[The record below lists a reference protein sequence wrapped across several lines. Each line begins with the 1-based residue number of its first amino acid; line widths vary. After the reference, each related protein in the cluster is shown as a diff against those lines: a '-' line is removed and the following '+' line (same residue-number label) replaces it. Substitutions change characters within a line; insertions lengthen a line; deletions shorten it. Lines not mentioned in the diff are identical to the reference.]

1 MTSLLTSLYLLSFK
15 QAETVHGLDLDCIK
29 FSSKS
34 ICTQGLYADSKNEF
48 FRSRCSDNK
57 QQSGWKKNLKSV
69 DKFLKSYKCIF
80 LSWELNQPL
89 LMLFSNGSVVCIE
102 FNSEGNTLKNVEIDN
117 NLCGKLLPSRV
128 VDACICQNYIF
139 VTYSEPKLTVI
150 HVNKE
155 TTSISAKI
163 LGKKKG
169 KLIGSDPKISHID
182 LIGPSSKNLERKL
195 SLNSFKDHLLIWW
208 RFTGTDVWP
217 WTPVSY
223 AADRI
228 NMLIY
233 SLNEG
238 IEILCTIKV
247 HGELID
253 AKYSVCNSNQI
264 LTLVEAK
271 TEKGSSIN
279 VSVYEIIKD
288 QCHHASIMQLPL
300 QGKVTSFD
308 WSSTDKLL
316 VSDSNNLLLIYDLK
330 KKTSIVTNLL
340 FTPKLILWHPQDCIA
355 LVTSTTG
362 QIQCFDAALTC
373 LKFKL
378 FYKTFIDSNLLE
390 LNSQFAQSCSVQK
403 LLWQKSHLNDKCL
416 ILLDSDTSSI
426 VLLKFTL
433 GSITR
438 NNISTS
444 ELISQ
449 YLKFNSI
456 DEAILLLKSLNWCH
470 DSELHFQCLSKI
482 ANFLLRKP
490 LNLQSQAGLE
500 LALGTFYSNIDDLP
514 KRILKLYHHK
524 INHIARRFFHHLLR
538 YHQFRKAYLLAL
550 DLESQD
556 LFLDLFHVAIQKG
569 ENDLAC
575 VALHYV
581 NKLNGLQNSASNS
594 SIASGSSTGTSA
606 ASDDGDWEGSHVQ
619 EHEKASF
626 ENFSDQQYWS
636 EYPNVNN
643 SWLASS
649 EMDMHHQST
658 PFEEHHLHNVHFLNS
673 GGYDQKSEHTVSA
686 CVKYCDSI
694 SSHCDKT
701 PVASFSPRPLPP
713 LPTHYSK
720 PSDSFGYSN
729 DSITS
734 TSSPLQSKNLS
745 VHSNNNQ
752 RFTLKSTESAWTLPS
767 SSHHTIS
774 YNTENCDSNSALGYN
789 LHFLSNPSSRPL
801 LTQPSYS
808 SKSSEPYAQKS
819 PPTSVK
825 SGCEVRDSEQILA
838 ARSKRAGQHATS
850 VNKAECEEIEDSR
863 IKLKHLGII

>member
-15 QAETVHGLDLDCIK
+15 QAETAHSLDLDCVK

-34 ICTQGLYADSKNEF
+34 VCTQGLYADAKNEF
-48 FRSRCSDNK
+48 IRSRCSDYK
-57 QQSGWKKNLKSV
+57 QQWGWKKNLKSI
-69 DKFLKSYKCIF
+69 DKLFKSYKSIF

-89 LMLFSNGSVVCIE
+89 LILFSNGSIVCIE
-102 FNSEGNTLKNVEIDN
+102 FNNEGNTLKNVEIDN

-155 TTSISAKI
+155 STSFSAKI

-195 SLNSFKDHLLIWW
+195 SLNFYKDHLLIWW

-247 HGELID
+247 HGELIN
-253 AKYSVCNSNQI
+253 AKYSACNSNQI
-264 LTLVEAK
+264 LTLVEVK
-271 TEKGSSIN
+271 TEKGNSIN

-288 QCHHASIMQLPL
+288 QCHHASVMQLPL

-316 VSDSNNLLLIYDLK
+316 VSDSNNFLLIYDLK

-340 FTPKLILWHPQDCIA
+340 FTPQLILWHPQDCIA

-373 LKFKL
+373 IKFKL
-378 FYKTFIDSNLLE
+378 YHRTFVDCNLLE
-390 LNSQFAQSCSVQK
+390 LNSHFAQSCSVQN
-403 LLWQKSHLNDKCL
+403 LLWQKSHLNDSADAFVRRPEL
-416 ILLDSDTSSI
+416 RYGFF
-426 VLLKFTL
+426 VLSQFTL
-433 GSITR
+433 AGITR
-438 NNISTS
+438 NNLSAS

-449 YLKFNSI
+449 YLKSDSI

-538 YHQFRKAYLLAL
+538 YHQFRKAYLLAV

-556 LFLDLFHVAIQKG
+556 LFLDLFHVAMQKG
-569 ENDLAC
+569 ENALAC
-575 VALHYV
+575 VAIH
-581 NKLNGLQNSASNS
+581 NGWIMRVLVPWGGVRLVAHSTSH
-594 SIASGSSTGTSA
+594 SIRY
-606 ASDDGDWEGSHVQ
+606 DNWEGSIAQ
-619 EHEKASF
+619 QHEKTAF
-626 ENFSDQQYWS
+626 ESLSDQQYWS
-636 EYPNVNN
+636 EYPNVKN
-643 SWLASS
+643 SWLKSS
-649 EMDMHHQST
+649 EIDIHHQST
-658 PFEEHHLHNVHFLNS
+658 PFERQHLHNVQLLNS
-673 GGYDQKSEHTVSA
+673 DSYEQNSEHSLSA
-686 CVKYCDSI
+686 GVEYCKSG
-694 SSHCDKT
+694 SSFCDKKQV
-701 PVASFSPRPLPP
+701 PSFSPRPLPP
-713 LPTHYSK
+713 LPFHYSK
-720 PSDSFGYSN
+720 SSESYAYSN
-729 DSITS
+729 NSVTS
-734 TSSPLQSKNLS
+734 VSSSMKSKNIS
-745 VHSNNNQ
+745 GHSNNNQ
-752 RFTLKSTESAWTLPS
+752 LFAVKSTESSWKLPS
-767 SSHHTIS
+767 SSHHDIS
-774 YNTENCDSNSALGYN
+774 YNTENGDSIPQGCN
-789 LHFLSNPSSRPL
+789 LAFHISS
-801 LTQPSYS
+801 Q
-808 SKSSEPYAQKS
+808 
-819 PPTSVK
+819 V
-825 SGCEVRDSEQILA
+825 
-838 ARSKRAGQHATS
+838 
-850 VNKAECEEIEDSR
+850 
-863 IKLKHLGII
+863 